1 MPVGGGGGGVTFMV
15 CTYDA
20 GLADMKKI
28 KMEWVTTFWSEIK
41 PSGTR
46 LTYYLNCGGLIC

>member
-1 MPVGGGGGGVTFMV
+1 MPVGGGGGVTFMV